1 MPTQTATAGAPS
13 TVATASNYQ
22 EYVNPQWV
30 TLLNLPG
37 MNVENERCIGCELFT
52 KDGRRI
58 LDFLSSHRARYM
70 KLFTTFIAEA
80 LGMARRAVNI

>member
-30 TLLNLPG
+30 TLLNLLG
-37 MNVENERCIGCELFT
+37 MNVEYERCFGCELFT

-58 LDFLSSHRARYM
+58 LDFLSGRLLFAEARHRAH
-70 KLFTTFIAEA
+70 LD
-80 LGMARRAVNI
+80 LQ